1 LPLKKQTKISVIG
14 AGYVGLYTAVGF
26 SNKGY
31 RVVTSDVDDKK
42 VTKINQGFPPF
53 HEPGLQEKLKD
64 SVQKGNL
71 KCLVN
76 QTEKA
81 QTRSQTCSRNNN
93 FTNYQN
99 FFSPFRHN

>member
-1 LPLKKQTKISVIG
+1 LKKQPKISVIG
-14 AGYVGLYTAVGF
+14 AGYVGLCTAVGF
-26 SNKGY
+26 SSKGY

-42 VTKINQGFPPF
+42 ATKINQGIPPF
-53 HEPGLQEKLKD
+53 HDLVSKK
-64 SVQKGNL
+64 SSRIVYKKSNL

-99 FFSPFRHN
+99 FFSPFHHN

>member
-1 LPLKKQTKISVIG
+1 MHSS
-14 AGYVGLYTAVGF
+14 GF
-26 SNKGY
+26 SSKGY
-31 RVVTSDVDDKK
+31 RVVTSDVDAEKA
-42 VTKINQGFPPF
+42 TKINQGIPPF
-53 HEPGLQEKLKD
+53 HEHGLQEKLKD

-99 FFSPFRHN
+99 FFSPFHHN